1 MHLHPPS
8 IVAIFE
14 GHADATPELCRSLY
28 SPYPNQDHHWTHLHF
43 PSIVL
48 DPRCPRA
55 LSSTRKHPT
64 VLEEEGQKV
73 NFAQMYTEKS

>member
-1 MHLHPPS
+1 MPPPS
-8 IVAIFE
+8 FVEAS
-14 GHADATPELCRSLY
+14 TPRTLIKII
-28 SPYPNQDHHWTHLHF
+28 HWTHLHF

-55 LSSTRKHPT
+55 LSSTRQHPT

-73 NFAQMYTEKS
+73 EILLKSLLKKARVCA